1 MTYVRVD
8 WDNGYYE
15 YLPNDI
21 DCGDGEFRN
30 SFLLN
35 NNMYYH
41 RIRFMPQLP
50 PGKKCTIYRTNNK
63 NQIIREVDK
72 NVDD

>member
-15 YLPNDI
+15 YLPNDT

-30 SFLLN
+30 SFLLHN
-35 NNMYYH
+35 NYQYK
-41 RIRFMPQLP
+41 RIRFLP
-50 PGKKCTIYRTNNK
+50 ELPKGKHCKKIYYRDDKKNK
-63 NQIIREVDK
+63 SN
-72 NVDD
+72 

>member
-15 YLPNDI
+15 YFPNDT

-30 SFLLN
+30 SFLLHTN
-35 NNMYYH
+35 CRYK
-41 RIRFMPQLP
+41 RIRFLP
-50 PGKKCTIYRTNNK
+50 ELPKGKCCKKIYYRNEK
-63 NQIIREVDK
+63 GEWE
-72 NVDD
+72 